1 MHLKRLAAG
10 VLKIDQDF
18 VRDML
23 DDPGDLAIVQG
34 VVGLAAAFRRDVVAE
49 GVEDVA
55 HVRMLLSI
63 GCDVMQGYGISRP
76 LPAEAVEP
84 WLRNFKPD
92 PRWQEPLADAASRD
106 AGKLG

>member
-1 MHLKRLAAG
+1 MRLTHWTDYTLRVLMYCAASEG
-10 VLKIDQDF
+10 RPQPVTITE
-18 VRDML
+18 
-23 DDPGDLAIVQG
+23 
-34 VVGLAAAFRRDVVAE
+34 VA
-49 GVEDVA
+49 
-55 HVRMLLSI
+55 
-63 GCDVMQGYGISRP
+63 QGYGISRP